1 MDAYTKINLSV
12 KTAVNE
18 KKIFNKSNKYSGM
31 VASSLVIIVI
41 VIIISYLLFE
51 IINSGQLAHSI
62 MLLNEGAKDLGGM
75 NCSPYTST
83 CVNIDDTLS
92 TSSIILNTEN

>member
-1 MDAYTKINLSV
+1 MDAYTKVNSSV
-12 KTAVNE
+12 ETAVNE
-18 KKIFNKSNKYSGM
+18 KRISSKSNKYSGM
-31 VASSLVIIVI
+31 IESSLVIIVI
-41 VIIISYLLFE
+41 LLFE

-92 TSSIILNTEN
+92 TTSIILNTEN